1 MAAPPRKP
9 KPRLGPQR
17 LSPQRRLREL
27 PVDSEL
33 LWTGRRAPNPKFTRD
48 GFEAFTPLQVNGQ
61 WQIYG
66 RRSDPVGV
74 AAAPTLAGM
83 DAERNRSLRWANEA
97 VMPWASTMFGNLAS
111 TQAGTQ
117 TAFANALGLN
127 ATNAGNLAGA
137 TAMPGYA
144 GTEGLSA
151 PRAVDTSAA
160 NVGAVARAQQSA
172 DTGAFG
178 AAVRSLGL
186 GATLQGQTSA
196 LAAQVA
202 QMPRAFEERKNKFL
216 QSLVPLR
223 LQVQQSRLDREISRS
238 QWLSEFDEGRRRF
251 NAQTRIEAE
260 LSGAKLDQKALE
272 LQAEAARDERDF
284 NYQAEQDRIRNQQ
297 AQERID
303 AQRARDAKGGK
314 AGAVNKEYAKIR
326 ARWAE
331 NARSWMT
338 PSATVK
344 RINPQT
350 GVEEQVPSRT
360 RFDDPAD
367 FFAAALAAGLT
378 VGDAYKIMAANAP
391 RKKPDGSD
399 VMVPGADEVYGALKK
414 RFPNRPVAW
423 LRKRTREITGN
434 VPNIPLGPPAP
445 RRPGRRP

>member
-1 MAAPPRKP
+1 MAAAKKP

-17 LSPQRRLREL
+17 PSPQRRMREL
-27 PVDSEL
+27 PVDAEL
-33 LWTGRRAPNPKFTRD
+33 LWTGRRAPNPKFTRE
-48 GFEAFTPLQVNGQ
+48 GYSAITPIQVNGQ

-66 RRSDPVGV
+66 QRDDPVGA

-83 DAERNRSLRWANEA
+83 DAERDRSLRWANEA

-137 TAMPGYA
+137 TALPGYA

-151 PRAVDTSAA
+151 PRAVDTNAA

-223 LQVQQSRLDREISRS
+223 LQVQQSRLDRENNRS
-238 QWLSEFDEGRRRF
+238 QWLSEFDEGQRRF
-251 NAQTRIEAE
+251 NTQTRIESE
-260 LSGAKLDQKALE
+260 LAGAKLDQKELE
-272 LQAEAARDERDF
+272 LQVEAARDERDF

-303 AQRARDAKGGK
+303 AQRARDARGGGK
-314 AGAVNKEYAKIR
+314 ATATNKEYAKTR
-326 ARWAE
+326 AKWAE
-331 NARSWMT
+331 NARTWMT
-338 PSATVK
+338 PGTPTK
-344 RINPQT
+344 RINPNT
-350 GVEEQVPSRT
+350 GVEEEVPKAA

-391 RKKPDGSD
+391 KQRPDGTE
-399 VMVPGADEVYGALKK
+399 VMVPGPDEVFGALKR

-423 LRKRTREITGN
+423 LRQRTRQITGR
-434 VPNIPLGPPAP
+434 VPTTQIGPPAP
-445 RRPGRRP
+445 RR